1 MSLSDLTRSYTT
13 FPTPSSAPA
22 TAQASS
28 PSSSQTPPSSYSYT
42 PRTASPTWSMAS
54 EGPSNIPGLSIAAG
68 STAVVK
74 SAASSSAASSP
85 AGGVD
90 GLALGLGLGL
100 GLGALLTVLVRLSLS
115 LSPAQLLSV
124 ARADAA
130 PARPQAVV
138 FIFRQRK
145 SQRADFEQRAEVIR
159 AKMEAVQSKQGGMRE
174 AHA

>member
-13 FPTPSSAPA
+13 FPTPSSTPVV
-22 TAQASS
+22 AQASS

-42 PRTASPTWSMAS
+42 PRTSSVTWSMAS

-68 STAVVK
+68 STAVVQQ
-74 SAASSSAASSP
+74 AASSSPSSSP
-85 AGGVD
+85 GGGVD

-100 GLGALLTVLVRLSLS
+100 GLGALLTVL
-115 LSPAQLLSV
+115 
-124 ARADAA
+124 
-130 PARPQAVV
+130 AVV

-159 AKMEAVQSKQGGMRE
+159 AKMEAAQSKQGDMRE
-174 AHA
+174 A